1 MMKKAIEQK
10 ISQAED
16 WELVKKTFIP
26 TLPPPERQK
35 LLSSLLE
42 K

>member
-26 TLPPPERQK
+26 TLPPERQK